1 MVSRFFFR
9 YTGRRLH
16 LSGAPVFSVK
26 PRYPLAVLFSS
37 FFGGQLCELCRE
49 KYLARSSLEYSRP
62 LGASLCIVAL
72 GMDADGSYHAVVV
85 SVLMRNAEGA
95 LRVEPCAVWAVS
107 KRFLP
112 LPLSWFL
119 CGSFLAR

>member
-49 KYLARSSLEYSRP
+49 KYLVRSSLEYSRP

-95 LRVEPCAVWAVS
+95 LAWSRA
-107 KRFLP
+107 
-112 LPLSWFL
+112 L
-119 CGSFLAR
+119 CGLCQNASFRCPCLGFCVEVF